1 MLLLLL
7 LPAVRV
13 GASLVAPPKG
23 PVEEN
28 VDVDAGESEL
38 GGESELLLALKWN
51 WCWGAWELCAT
62 CGKASSH
69 SGLTRWRCAALRV
82 LFWGPN
88 EKTVIWCNA

>member
-1 MLLLLL
+1 MLLLLLL

-13 GASLVAPPKG
+13 GASLVGPPKG

-51 WCWGAWELCAT
+51 WCWGA
-62 CGKASSH
+62 
-69 SGLTRWRCAALRV
+69 
-82 LFWGPN
+82 
-88 EKTVIWCNA
+88 